1 MTISELY
8 MANSIDNTAGKI
20 REKLNAVRNKRKISA
35 KRCIWEMMQNAKDV
49 YNPKY
54 DGVSIEF
61 EIADNRTFIFRHNGL
76 YFTLKNVTSL
86 IQQVSSK
93 SSTNEDENVTGMFGT
108 GFISTHLIA
117 DVIDVKSVLQDCE
130 GKFRYFDLRLDRS
143 GASKEELAPRIKASM
158 EEFAKLDNDPD
169 GILFPFAIDYENH
182 TEDDFDTSFTYRI
195 ESDSQLQL
203 ALIGLNDLV
212 NTLPVTMI
220 NLPRVKSVRV
230 INRIDETD
238 VRYVCT
244 REAQDT
250 NVVMSTITNGNVTKQ
265 YLSYST
271 EDVSLSIEINVKNG
285 IWYAVKRDEK
295 MPVLFR
301 DFPLIGSHQ
310 FYFPYFLNGFRFVPT
325 EARDDIQLHG
335 DSDDKISVINREI
348 IEKAVEASLTFNQW
362 LIDHNIKNR
371 YLLASSR
378 IPKST
383 VSWDEETSEPWIKNL
398 QKEWRSKLLKQRL
411 LESDENEYT
420 ISDMIFPDCS
430 KKESCEKF
438 WELLHPVT
446 VRKLPKK
453 EDIHE
458 WKEILVEYDSWNVR
472 IKYSLEEF
480 LKELSGKNNIL
491 WVIKQ
496 FDNNEDAA
504 YAWLN
509 EVVKFTLDELGCEAF
524 DKYAILPNQK
534 GEFKK
539 SCELSRDNS
548 RPIPGQLKKTYEL
561 AFEKNIEDI
570 LLDSKI
576 NVSNVSSIKE
586 YDLISLIR
594 NLNDFIKDSKNNFD
608 NRRDVS
614 YYLTQLYS
622 SETQKEH
629 REIMNK
635 LCSGFSKAVSSFDE
649 IPNVPDELWVESD
662 RLLLS
667 YIAIWIKDCTSI
679 SKIGTDFLEYEKDIN
694 EAKIINW
701 LNKYIKQ
708 CAAIQFTAH
717 LEKYAIFPNQNG
729 ILRKLSELSYDNDI
743 PEEIL
748 DLSEFAETKINWRSC
763 LLDKRIEGYS
773 HHSPK
778 DTSNVYRSISDS
790 FDVSNK
796 RLDIAKHAIALNYN
810 DDPDVSYM
818 YKSLN
823 DIYGDMPVSRTLTNA
838 EGFYWEKFIS
848 CAIEELTSEVAAKK
862 DVDTLSSVLSNESVS
877 YTDSNSIAWVDKLL
891 NFVINYRGGRY
902 KSTVIELENHGIWI
916 NQSGKFC
923 MFSELSRDGGIAEEL
938 KDLAATNSVVNYDYR
953 DRLLHNSSSMENVI
967 ESNNTISQIDVLKKI
982 DESLETYDSDKQ
994 NPEFRSLIFR
1004 IMALDKS
1011 LHISD
1016 HMNYYRL
1023 NKEKLIVGSLGE
1035 GETMNMV
1042 ANIIQQGDEKIK
1054 VVKEILEGNTLD
1066 DLNRIKN
1073 RIKEFLNAGPK
1084 VRIDPTGVEPTPI
1097 MPVSEIEV
1105 TNFEGEIQKVK
1116 VDQVQYSGLSLKEVE
1131 QYIDEAK
1138 SAVVKYFR
1146 ELDQKNNLGLQF
1158 DIDKIKKYSYS
1169 QLYGISDKNG
1179 KEIPIVVHSYKGPQY
1194 RYFSLN
1200 WYDWQMLSRKN
1211 SMLFVLTVNG
1221 LQCIPLYALPVRNFN
1236 IAINDE
1242 ISDEKRAALLTL
1254 AAVGERY
1261 TSLNFEFGN
1270 NMPRGFCDPVPF
1282 YYIPEQLKQSISSI
1296 KEICDENIPQ
1306 VANVYN
1312 LGKNIPLRISEIG
1325 YSLAM
1330 KEFNETGTMRDIFDA
1345 PANDTKAPSV
1355 GTSFID

>member
-1 MTISELY
+1 MTILELY

-20 REKLNAVRNKRKISA
+20 REKLNAVRNNRKVSA

-54 DGVSIEF
+54 GGVSIEF
-61 EIADNRTFIFRHNGL
+61 EIADDRTFIFRHNGL

-130 GKFRYFDLRLDRS
+130 GKFRYFDLKLDRS

-158 EEFAKLDNDPD
+158 EEFAKLDDDPS
-169 GILFPFAIDYENH
+169 GILFPFATDYENH

-230 INRIDETD
+230 INRIDGTD
-238 VRYVCT
+238 VRYACT
-244 REAQDT
+244 REVQDT
-250 NVVMSTITNGNVTKQ
+250 DVVMSTITNGNVTKR
-265 YLSYST
+265 YLSYNT

-335 DSDDKISVINREI
+335 DSDDKISVTNREI

-383 VSWDEETSEPWIKNL
+383 VSWDEETSGPWIKNL
-398 QKEWRSKLLKQRL
+398 QKEWRSKLLMQKL
-411 LESDENEYT
+411 LESENDDYP
-420 ISDMIFPDCS
+420 ISEMLLPDCS
-430 KKESCEKF
+430 RRESREKF
-438 WELLHPVT
+438 WELLCPVR

-458 WKEILVEYDSWNVR
+458 WKEILVEYDSWNCR

-480 LKELSGKNNIL
+480 LKELSGKLNIL

-496 FDNNEDAA
+496 FADNNDAA
-504 YAWLN
+504 YVWLN
-509 EVVKFTLDELGCEAF
+509 EVVKFTIDELGSDSL

-539 SCELSRDNS
+539 YGELYRDNS
-548 RPIPGQLKKTYEL
+548 RPIPEQIKKAYEV
-561 AFEKNIEDI
+561 AFEKNIGDI
-570 LLDSKI
+570 LLDTKI
-576 NVSNVSSIKE
+576 NVSNVSFIKE
-586 YDLISLIR
+586 YNLISLIR
-594 NLNDFIKDSKNNFD
+594 DLNDFIKDSKNNYN

-622 SETQKEH
+622 SESQREH
-629 REIMNK
+629 REIMNY
-635 LCSGFSKAVSSFDE
+635 LCSGFSKSVNSFDNV
-649 IPNVPDELWVESD
+649 PDVPDELWEEGD
-662 RLLLS
+662 RFLLS
-667 YIAIWIKDCTSI
+667 NIAIWITNECTSI
-679 SKIGTDFLEYEKDIN
+679 SKLGSDFLEFENNID
-694 EAKIINW
+694 ETKIIGW
-701 LNKYIKQ
+701 LNKYLKR
-708 CAAIQFTAH
+708 CVAVQFTAH
-717 LEKYAIFPNQNG
+717 LEKYAIFPNQKG
-729 ILRKLSELSYDNDI
+729 DLRELNKLSYDNNI

-748 DLSEFAETKINWRSC
+748 DLSELAKTSINWRSC

-773 HHSPK
+773 QHLPK
-778 DTSNVYRSISDS
+778 NTSDVYRSISES
-790 FDVSNK
+790 FDVSNQQFI
-796 RLDIAKHAIALNYN
+796 IAKHAIALNYK
-810 DDPDVSYM
+810 DDPDVSYI

-838 EGFYWEKFIS
+838 DGFEWEKFIA
-848 CAIEELTSEVAAKK
+848 CAIEKLTGDVAAKK
-862 DVDTLSSVLSNESVS
+862 DVETLSSNLSNESVS
-877 YTDSNSIAWVDKLL
+877 YTDSDSIAWVDRLL

-902 KSTVIELENHGIWI
+902 KSKIRELENHGIWI

-938 KDLAATNSVVNYDYR
+938 KDLAANNSVVNFDYR
-953 DRLLHNSSSMENVI
+953 ARLLHNDSSMVSVI
-967 ESNNTISQIDVLKKI
+967 ESNNTISQTDVLKKI
-982 DESLETYDSDKQ
+982 DESLETYESDKQ

-1004 IMALDKS
+1004 IMEIDKR

-1016 HMNYYRL
+1016 HMKYYRT

-1066 DLNRIKN
+1066 ELNK
-1073 RIKEFLNAGPK
+1073 IKEILNTDSTK
-1084 VRIDPTGVEPTPI
+1084 LKTLLEERTGSEATI
-1097 MPVSEIEV
+1097 SEIEV

-1116 VDQVQYSGLSLKEVE
+1116 VDQIQYAGLSLKEIE

-1146 ELDQKNNLGLQF
+1146 ELDDQNNLGLQF
-1158 DIDKIKKYSYS
+1158 DIDRIRKYSYS

-1179 KEIPIVVHSYKGPQY
+1179 NEIPIVVHSYKGSQY

-1211 SMLFVLTVNG
+1211 SRLFVLTVNG

-1236 IAINDE
+1236 IAINDG

-1254 AAVGERY
+1254 AAVVKRY
-1261 TSLNFEFGN
+1261 SSLNVEFGN
-1270 NMPRGFCDPVPF
+1270 NMPYGFRDPVPF
-1282 YYIPEQLKQSISSI
+1282 NYVPEQLEQCISSI
-1296 KEICDENIPQ
+1296 KQVCDENIPQ
-1306 VANVYN
+1306 IEKVYN
-1312 LGKNIPLRISEIG
+1312 LGKNVPLKISDVG

-1330 KEFNETGTMRDIFDA
+1330 KEYNETGTMRDTFDA
-1345 PANDTKAPSV
+1345 PANDTMAPSV